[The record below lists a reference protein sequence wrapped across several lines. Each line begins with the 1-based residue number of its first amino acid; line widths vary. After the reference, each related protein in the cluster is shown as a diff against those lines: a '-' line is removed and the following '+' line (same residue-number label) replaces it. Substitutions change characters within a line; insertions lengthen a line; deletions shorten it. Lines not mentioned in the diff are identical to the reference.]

1 MFRKMR
7 RHAQQLDTQTC
18 EDILKRAPRGVLSL
32 EGDNGY
38 PYGIPINF
46 TYEDNRFYFHGAREG
61 HKIDAI
67 ARNPKA
73 SLCVLDDGVRN
84 EGEWWWCFNSVIA
97 FGHIRIVEDEA
108 EINKALRSIGEKYFP
123 VDYDLDADIAKNL
136 DRVCILALE
145 VDHMTGK
152 AVREK

>member
-7 RHAQQLDTQTC
+7 RHAQQLDIQTC

-61 HKIDAI
+61 HKIDAV

-73 SLCVLDDGVRN
+73 SLCVLDEGIKH
-84 EGEWWWCFNSVIA
+84 EGEWWWCFNSVIV
-97 FGHIRIVEDEA
+97 FGHIRIVEDEE
-108 EINKALRSIGEKYFP
+108 EIDKALRAIGEKYFP
-123 VDYDLDADIAKNL
+123 TDYDLEADIAKNL
-136 DRVCILALE
+136 NRVCILAFE